1 MKGIAFK
8 IFIAWV
14 WLCSLNTFAQQA
26 QDTLV
31 MDFREYLGYVKK
43 FHPVAKQANL
53 VLNSAEAN
61 LLKARGGF
69 DPKIEVDYSQKEFK
83 NTEYYDILN
92 ATFKIPTWFGIEL
105 KANFEQNE
113 GVYLNPERTVPD
125 DGLYSAGV
133 SVPVAQGLFI
143 NDRMATLKKA
153 KAFRQQS
160 MADRDL
166 LINDILYNAS
176 LAYFNWL
183 QAYQESLLYQDFLDN
198 ALQRFRGIKKSAE
211 AGDKA
216 AIDTVEAKIAYQNR
230 NLGLSQAQL
239 NLTKARLELS
249 NFLWI
254 ANNVP
259 VELRPSVIPDL
270 DLKRSIDIAF
280 EVEGRL
286 LSDINLQNHP
296 KLQSLN
302 YKIEGLDVDRRLK
315 ANKLLPYIG
324 LEYNFLT
331 ETPDIGD
338 SYITDNY
345 KAGVTFKF
353 PLFLRKERGDLRLA
367 KNKLQDKE
375 YEFLSTELE
384 IKNKI
389 SAVFAEIESL
399 VEQTNLIEDIVQNY
413 NKLLNAETRKFSF
426 GESSIFLINSR
437 ENSLIDSQLKNIQ
450 IQNKWLEAKAKLF
463 KTLSINPSNL

>member
-1 MKGIAFK
+1 MKEIAFRVFVAG
-8 IFIAWV
+8 I
-14 WLCSLNTFAQQA
+14 WLCSLNSFAQQL

-43 FHPVAKQANL
+43 FHPVAKQADL

-83 NTEYYDILN
+83 DTEYYDILN

-105 KANFEQNE
+105 KGNFEQNE

-125 DGLYSAGV
+125 DGLFSAGI

-216 AIDTVEAKIAYQNR
+216 TIDTVEAKIAYQNR

-254 ANNVP
+254 GNNVP

-270 DLKRSIDIAF
+270 DLKNSIDIAF

-286 LSDINLQNHP
+286 LSDINLENHP

-331 ETPDIGD
+331 ETPDIGN
-338 SYITDNY
+338 SYVTDNY
-345 KAGVTFKF
+345 KAGITFNF

-375 YEFLSTELE
+375 YEFFSTELE

-389 SAVFAEIESL
+389 NAVFAEIESL
-399 VEQTNLIEDIVQNY
+399 GEQTSLIEDIVQNY
-413 NKLLNAETRKFSF
+413 NQLLNAETRKFSF
-426 GESSIFLINSR
+426 GESSIFLINAR
-437 ENSLIDSQLKNIQ
+437 ERSLIDSQLKNIQ

>member
-125 DGLYSAGV
+125 DGLYSAGI

-198 ALQRFRGIKKSAE
+198 AWQRFRGIKKSAE

-437 ENSLIDSQLKNIQ
+437 ENSLIDSRLKNIQ

>member
-8 IFIAWV
+8 IFITWV

-125 DGLYSAGV
+125 DGLYSAGI

-198 ALQRFRGIKKSAE
+198 AWQRFRGIKKSAE

>member
-1 MKGIAFK
+1 MKEIAFRVFVAG
-8 IFIAWV
+8 I
-14 WLCSLNTFAQQA
+14 WLCSLNSFAQQV

-43 FHPVAKQANL
+43 FHPVAKQADL

-83 NTEYYDILN
+83 DTEYYDILN

-105 KANFEQNE
+105 KGNFEQNE

-125 DGLYSAGV
+125 DGLFSAGI

-183 QAYQESLLYQDFLDN
+183 QAYQENLLYQDFLDN

-216 AIDTVEAKIAYQNR
+216 TIDTVEAKIAYQNR

-254 ANNVP
+254 GNNVP
-259 VELRPSVIPDL
+259 IELRPSVIPDL
-270 DLKRSIDIAF
+270 DLKNSIDIAF

-286 LSDINLQNHP
+286 LSDINLENHP

-302 YKIEGLDVDRRLK
+302 YKIEGLDIDRRLK

-331 ETPDIGD
+331 ETPDIGN
-338 SYITDNY
+338 SYVTDNY
-345 KAGVTFKF
+345 KAGITFNF

-399 VEQTNLIEDIVQNY
+399 SEQTTLIEDIVQNY
-413 NKLLNAETRKFSF
+413 DQLLIAETRKFSF

-437 ENSLIDSQLKNIQ
+437 ERSLIDSQLKNIQ

>member
-1 MKGIAFK
+1 MKEIAFRVFVAG
-8 IFIAWV
+8 I
-14 WLCSLNTFAQQA
+14 WLCSLNSFAQQV

-43 FHPVAKQANL
+43 FHPVAKQADL

-83 NTEYYDILN
+83 DTEYYDILN

-105 KANFEQNE
+105 KGNFEQNE

-125 DGLYSAGV
+125 DGLFSAGI

-183 QAYQESLLYQDFLDN
+183 QAYQESLLYQDFLEN

-216 AIDTVEAKIAYQNR
+216 TIDTVEAKIAYQNR
-230 NLGLSQAQL
+230 SLGLSQAQL

-254 ANNVP
+254 GNNVP

-270 DLKRSIDIAF
+270 DLKNSIDIAF

-286 LSDINLQNHP
+286 LSDISLENHP

-302 YKIEGLDVDRRLK
+302 YKIEGLDIDRRLK

-331 ETPDIGD
+331 ETPDISN
-338 SYITDNY
+338 SYVTDNY
-345 KAGVTFKF
+345 KAGITFNF

-399 VEQTNLIEDIVQNY
+399 SEQTTLIEDIVQNY
-413 NKLLNAETRKFSF
+413 DQLLIAETRKFSF

-437 ENSLIDSQLKNIQ
+437 ERSLIDSQLKNIQ

>member
-1 MKGIAFK
+1 MKRIAFK
-8 IFIAWV
+8 VFVAGI
-14 WLCSLNTFAQQA
+14 WLYSINSFGKQV

-31 MDFREYLGYVKK
+31 MDFKEYLGYVKK
-43 FHPVAKQANL
+43 FHPVAKQADL

-105 KANFEQNE
+105 KGNFEQNE

-125 DGLYSAGV
+125 DGLYSAGI
-133 SVPVAQGLFI
+133 SVPVAQGLLI
-143 NDRMATLKKA
+143 NDRMATLRKA

-160 MADRDL
+160 IADRDL

-198 ALQRFRGIKKSAE
+198 AWQRFRGIKKSAE

-270 DLKRSIDIAF
+270 ELKRSIDIAF

-389 SAVFAEIESL
+389 SAVFAEIGSL

>member
-125 DGLYSAGV
+125 DGLYSAGI

-198 ALQRFRGIKKSAE
+198 AWQRFRGIKKSAE

-413 NKLLNAETRKFSF
+413 NQLLNAETRKFSF

-437 ENSLIDSQLKNIQ
+437 ENSLIDSRLKNIQ

>member
-1 MKGIAFK
+1 MKEIAFRVFVAG
-8 IFIAWV
+8 I
-14 WLCSLNTFAQQA
+14 WLCSLNSFAQQL

-43 FHPVAKQANL
+43 FHPVAKQADL

-83 NTEYYDILN
+83 DTEYYDILN

-105 KANFEQNE
+105 KGNFEQNE

-125 DGLYSAGV
+125 DGLFSAGI

-183 QAYQESLLYQDFLDN
+183 QDYQESLLYQDFLDN

-216 AIDTVEAKIAYQNR
+216 TIDTVEAKIAYQNR

-254 ANNVP
+254 GNNVP

-270 DLKRSIDIAF
+270 DLKNSIDIAF

-286 LSDINLQNHP
+286 LSDINLENHP

-331 ETPDIGD
+331 ETPDIGN
-338 SYITDNY
+338 SYVTDNY
-345 KAGVTFKF
+345 KAGITFNF

-399 VEQTNLIEDIVQNY
+399 GEQTSLIEDIVQNY
-413 NKLLNAETRKFSF
+413 NQLLNAETRKFSF
-426 GESSIFLINSR
+426 GESSIFLINAR
-437 ENSLIDSQLKNIQ
+437 ERSLIDSQLKNIQ

>member
-125 DGLYSAGV
+125 DGLYSAGI

-176 LAYFNWL
+176 LAYFSWL

-198 ALQRFRGIKKSAE
+198 ALQRFKGIKKSAE

-216 AIDTVEAKIAYQNR
+216 IIDTVEAKIAYQNR
-230 NLGLSQAQL
+230 NLSLSQAQL

-249 NFLWI
+249 NFLWLG
-254 ANNVP
+254 NNVP
-259 VELRPSVIPDL
+259 IELRPSVIPDL
-270 DLKRSIDIAF
+270 DLKNSIDFAL
-280 EVEGRL
+280 EVGGRL
-286 LSDINLQNHP
+286 LSDINLENHP
-296 KLQSLN
+296 KLLSLN
-302 YKIEGLDVDRRLK
+302 YKIQGLDVDRRLK

-331 ETPDIGD
+331 ETPDIGN
-338 SYITDNY
+338 SFVTGNY
-345 KAGVTFKF
+345 KAGITFNF

-367 KNKLQDKE
+367 KNKLLDKE

-389 SAVFAEIESL
+389 SAVFAELESL
-399 VEQTNLIEDIVQNY
+399 SEQTTLIEDIVQNY
-413 NKLLNAETRKFSF
+413 DQLLIAETRKFSF

-437 ENSLIDSQLKNIQ
+437 ERSLIDSQLKNIQ

-463 KTLSINPSNL
+463 KTLSINPSDL

>member
-198 ALQRFRGIKKSAE
+198 AWQRFRGIKKSAE

>member
-8 IFIAWV
+8 IFITWV

-125 DGLYSAGV
+125 DGLYSAGI

-198 ALQRFRGIKKSAE
+198 AWQRFRGIKKSAE

-270 DLKRSIDIAF
+270 ELKRSIDIAF

-413 NKLLNAETRKFSF
+413 NQLLNAETRKFSF